1 MPSFDH
7 HGAQIYYEEFGQ
19 GFPILTFAPAGL
31 QSVIDVWS
39 QPSAPINPTTE
50 FAGSFRV
57 IAMDQR
63 NAGGQSRAPIT
74 AQDGW
79 HTYAADHIAL
89 LDHLR
94 IDRCHLYGQCIGG
107 SFIMSLLKAQPQRI
121 ASAVLA
127 QPIGRVGEMKPGRAA
142 RFDAWAKTLGDHS
155 EVNEQVLDAI
165 YQNLYGPGFV
175 YSVDR
180 AFVSSCRTP
189 CLVLAGNDEAHPFP
203 ISEEVAK
210 LLPTPSSWPSG
221 RRAQRSLRRSLASRS
236 SWRST
241 RRRGGKIH
249 PRGRR
254 QSGPR
259 PSQYWAR
266 TSRIRTASASSSERC
281 GLISTSSAPA
291 ASAALTSATV
301 ALRE

>member
-1 MPSFDH
+1 MPTFRHRD
-7 HGAQIYYEEFGQ
+7 ATIYYEELGQ

-31 QSVIDVWS
+31 QSIIDVWS
-39 QPSAPINPTTE
+39 GPAAPVNPLTE

-63 NAGGQSRAPIT
+63 NAGGRSHAPIT

-79 HTYAADHIAL
+79 HTYAADHVAL

-127 QPIGRVGEMKPGRAA
+127 QPIGRVGSMKPGRAA
-142 RFDAWAKTLGDHS
+142 RFDAWAKSLGADHP
-155 EVNEQVLDAI
+155 EATEPVLDAV

-180 AFVSSCRTP
+180 VFVASCRTP

-203 ISEEVAK
+203 ISEEVAR
-210 LLPTPSSWPSG
+210 LLPDAELVPDWKTGPALTAAKARIKEFLAKHTP
-221 RRAQRSLRRSLASRS
+221 
-236 SWRST
+236 
-241 RRRGGKIH
+241 
-249 PRGRR
+249 
-254 QSGPR
+254 GPR
-259 PSQYWAR
+259 
-266 TSRIRTASASSSERC
+266 
-281 GLISTSSAPA
+281 
-291 ASAALTSATV
+291 
-301 ALRE
+301 

>member
-1 MPSFDH
+1 MPSFEH
-7 HGAQIYYEEFGQ
+7 HGASIYYEEFGQ

-31 QSVIDVWS
+31 QSIIDVWRG
-39 QPSAPINPTTE
+39 PSAPVNPITE
-50 FAGSFRV
+50 FAANFRV

-89 LDHLR
+89 LDRLG

-121 ASAVLA
+121 AGAVLA
-127 QPIGRVGEMKPGRAA
+127 QPIGRVGAMPPGRAA
-142 RFDAWAKTLGDHS
+142 RFDAWAKSLTDHP
-155 EVNEQVLDAI
+155 EATEQVLDAF
-165 YQNLYGPGFV
+165 YQNLYGPDFV

-189 CLVLAGNDEAHPFP
+189 CLVLAGNDEAHPFA

-210 LLPTPSSWPSG
+210 LLPTCEFIPEWKTG
-221 RRAQRSLRRSLASRS
+221 
-236 SWRST
+236 
-241 RRRGGKIH
+241 
-249 PRGRR
+249 
-254 QSGPR
+254 
-259 PSQYWAR
+259 
-266 TSRIRTASASSSERC
+266 
-281 GLISTSSAPA
+281 
-291 ASAALTSATV
+291 AALTSAKPRIKEFLSKHTPV
-301 ALRE
+301 RP